1 MKFFFPYDAHWWYVS
16 QLICDWMECAE
27 EQVVTKDGAAF
38 QQLTVKSLLFIA
50 GQGMDWKKI
59 DWKGFVKKR
68 RIWLIGA
75 AAAIVIIIAALLL
88 LGGNGQIQYKTT
100 KIEKGTITAS
110 VSSSGTINPVISVQV
125 GSQVSGQIMEIYIDF
140 NSEVK
145 EGQLIARI
153 DPETFEY
160 KVRQMQADVDA
171 ARAQALMQ
179 RAEEARQRVNLAN
192 AKIDMER
199 RLKLV
204 DRGFLSPAERDT
216 VKTTYEAQ
224 LELVKVAVANV
235 KNAEA
240 SVKQREALLA
250 QAKIDL
256 ERTAIKSPVNG
267 TVIQKT
273 VEAGQTVAAS
283 LQAPELFVIA
293 EDLTDMQVET
303 SIDESEIGRV
313 RVGQKATFTVD
324 SYPGR
329 TFEGEVKQIRLAAQN
344 VSNVITYIVIVSAP
358 NPKKELL
365 PGMTANVR
373 IILDTRNDVKLVPN
387 AALRFR
393 LPSTETATQGSSRA
407 GGNQAQAF
415 LERMVSELSL
425 NDEQKTRAE
434 AILATMKSKITVAH
448 QAPEAD
454 RKKQIE
460 AARIEMQQQM
470 AEILNDEQRAKFEEI
485 RSEYDERRS
494 TSTTGRIYVLE
505 NKKPVEMNVRLGL
518 SDGAMTELLSS
529 NPPEGAE
536 VIIGIMSAQENASGN
551 ASPPRGPRMF

>member
-1 MKFFFPYDAHWWYVS
+1 MPR
-16 QLICDWMECAE
+16 
-27 EQVVTKDGAAF
+27 
-38 QQLTVKSLLFIA
+38 
-50 GQGMDWKKI
+50 
-59 DWKGFVKKR
+59 KR
-68 RIWLIGA
+68 RILLTGGVA
-75 AAAIVIIIAALLL
+75 VLFVAVAIWAWM
-88 LGGNGQIQYKTT
+88 GGKSQIRYRTA
-100 KIEKGTITAS
+100 KIEKGAITAS
-110 VSSSGTINPVISVQV
+110 VTSSGTVNPVISVQV
-125 GSQVSGQIMEIYIDF
+125 GSQVSGQIKEIYIDF

-160 KVRQMQADVDA
+160 KVRQMQADVDSA
-171 ARAQALMQ
+171 KAQEMMQ
-179 RAEEARQRVNLAN
+179 RAELARQRVNLGN

-224 LELVKVAVANV
+224 LELVRVGEANV
-235 KNAEA
+235 KNAAA
-240 SVKQREALLA
+240 SVKQKEALLA
-250 QAKIDL
+250 QAKVDL
-256 ERTAIKSPVNG
+256 ERTAIRSPVNG

-283 LQAPELFVIA
+283 LQAPELFIIA

-358 NPKKELL
+358 NPRKELL

-373 IILDTRNDVKLVPN
+373 IILDTRHDVKLLPN
-387 AALRFR
+387 AAMRFR
-393 LPSTETATQGSSRA
+393 LPSTETAVKGNARA
-407 GGNQAQAF
+407 GAKGNWAAAF
-415 LERMVSELSL
+415 LERMTKDLALS
-425 NDEQKTRAE
+425 DEQKARVEAVLTTTR
-434 AILATMKSKITVAH
+434 SKMAVAH
-448 QAPEAD
+448 QAQEAE
-454 RKKQIE
+454 RKKQLE
-460 AARIEMQQQM
+460 AARIEMREQI
-470 AEILNDEQRAKFEEI
+470 AAILDDGQRARFEEI
-485 RSEYDERRS
+485 SAEYDERRN

-505 NKKPVEMNVRLGL
+505 EAGPVEMNVRLGL
-518 SDGAMTELLSS
+518 SDGSMTELMSPS
-529 NPPEGAE
+529 PREGAE
-536 VIIGIMSAQENASGN
+536 VILGVATEGNGSAGSAV
-551 ASPPRGPRMF
+551 PRGPRMF

>member
-1 MKFFFPYDAHWWYVS
+1 MPR
-16 QLICDWMECAE
+16 
-27 EQVVTKDGAAF
+27 
-38 QQLTVKSLLFIA
+38 
-50 GQGMDWKKI
+50 
-59 DWKGFVKKR
+59 KR
-68 RIWLIGA
+68 RILLTGG
-75 AAAIVIIIAALLL
+75 VALLFVAVAVWAVI
-88 LGGNGQIQYKTT
+88 GGKSQIRYRTA
-100 KIEKGTITAS
+100 KIEKGEITAS
-110 VSSSGTINPVISVQV
+110 VTSSGTVNPVISVQV
-125 GSQVSGQIMEIYIDF
+125 GSQVSGQIKEIYIDF

-160 KVRQMQADVDA
+160 KVRQMQADVDS
-171 ARAQALMQ
+171 ARAQEMMQ
-179 RAEEARQRVNLAN
+179 RAELARQRVNLAN

-224 LELVKVAVANV
+224 LELVRVGQANV
-235 KNAEA
+235 QHAAA
-240 SVKQREALLA
+240 SVKQKEALLA
-250 QAKIDL
+250 QAKVDL
-256 ERTAIKSPVNG
+256 ERTAIRSPVNG

-373 IILDTRNDVKLVPN
+373 IILDTRRDVKLVPN
-387 AALRFR
+387 AAMRFR
-393 LPSTETATQGSSRA
+393 LPSTETAVKGNARA
-407 GGNQAQAF
+407 GGRGNWVAVF
-415 LERMVSELSL
+415 LERMTKELAL
-425 NDEQKTRAE
+425 GEEQKTRVE
-434 AILATMKSKITVAH
+434 AILTTMRSKMAVAH
-448 QAPEAD
+448 QAQEAE
-454 RKKQIE
+454 RKKLLE
-460 AARIEMQQQM
+460 AARIEMRRQI
-470 AEILNDEQRAKFEEI
+470 AAILDDRQRAKFEEI
-485 RSEYDERRS
+485 SAEYDERRNS
-494 TSTTGRIYVLE
+494 STTGRIYVLE
-505 NKKPVEMNVRLGL
+505 DERPVEMNVRLGL
-518 SDGAMTELLSS
+518 SDGSMTELMSS
-529 NPPEGAE
+529 SPKEGAE
-536 VIIGIMSAQENASGN
+536 VILGVVTEGGSSGSG
-551 ASPPRGPRMF
+551 AVPRGPRMF

>member
-1 MKFFFPYDAHWWYVS
+1 MNLKQFNW
-16 QLICDWMECAE
+16 
-27 EQVVTKDGAAF
+27 
-38 QQLTVKSLLFIA
+38 
-50 GQGMDWKKI
+50 QGIRGKWADMPKKQRL
-59 DWKGFVKKR
+59 V
-68 RIWLIGA
+68 LIGGVA
-75 AAAIVIIIAALLL
+75 VLVIIVAAWIMMS
-88 LGGNGQIQYKTT
+88 GNGQVRYKTA

-110 VSSSGTINPVISVQV
+110 VSSSGTVNPVISVQV
-125 GSQVSGQIMEIYIDF
+125 GSQVSGQIKEIFIDF
-140 NSEVK
+140 NSEVT

-160 KVRQMQADVDA
+160 KVRQMQADVDS
-171 ARAQALMQ
+171 AQAQAMMQ
-179 RAEEARQRVNLAN
+179 RAELARQKVNLAN

-224 LELVKVAVANV
+224 LELVRVGEANV
-235 KNAEA
+235 KNAQA
-240 SVKQREALLA
+240 SVKQKEALLA
-250 QAKIDL
+250 QAKVDL
-256 ERTAIKSPVNG
+256 ERTSIRSPVNG

-329 TFEGEVKQIRLAAQN
+329 TFEGEVRQIRLAAQN

-373 IILDTRNDVKLVPN
+373 IILDTRHDVKLIPN
-387 AALRFR
+387 AAMRYR
-393 LPSTETATQGSSRA
+393 LPSTETAGKASSRTSR
-407 GGNQAQAF
+407 GNWIPAF
-415 LERMVSELSL
+415 LERMTTELAL
-425 NDEQKTRAE
+425 NEEQKTRAE
-434 AILATMKSKITVAH
+434 AILTTMRNKIAVAH

-460 AARIEMQQQM
+460 AARIEMRQQI
-470 AEILNDEQRAKFEEI
+470 AEILNDEQRARFEEI
-485 RSEYDERRS
+485 SSEYDERRS
-494 TSTTGRIYVLE
+494 SSTTGRIYVLE
-505 NKKPVEMNVRLGL
+505 DKKPVEMNVRLGL
-518 SDGAMTELLSS
+518 SDGSMTELMSS

-536 VIIGIMSAQENASGN
+536 VIIGTAIAGENGSGSSSSA
-551 ASPPRGPRMF
+551 PRGPRMF

>member
-1 MKFFFPYDAHWWYVS
+1 MKF
-16 QLICDWMECAE
+16 DWR
-27 EQVVTKDGAAF
+27 G
-38 QQLTVKSLLFIA
+38 IA
-50 GQGMDWKKI
+50 GRWAEMPR
-59 DWKGFVKKR
+59 KR
-68 RIWLIGA
+68 RILLAGGA
-75 AAAIVIIIAALLL
+75 AVLFVALAIWAWM
-88 LGGNGQIQYKTT
+88 GGKSQIRYRTA
-100 KIEKGTITAS
+100 KIEKGAITAS
-110 VSSSGTINPVISVQV
+110 VTSSGTVNPVISVQV
-125 GSQVSGQIMEIYIDF
+125 GSQVSGQIKEIYIDF

-160 KVRQMQADVDA
+160 KVRQMQADVDSA
-171 ARAQALMQ
+171 KAQEMMQ
-179 RAEEARQRVNLAN
+179 RAELARQRVNLGN

-224 LELVKVAVANV
+224 LELVRVGEANV
-235 KNAEA
+235 KNAAA
-240 SVKQREALLA
+240 SVKQKEALLA
-250 QAKIDL
+250 QAKVDL
-256 ERTAIKSPVNG
+256 ERTAIRSPVNG

-358 NPKKELL
+358 NPRKELL

-373 IILDTRNDVKLVPN
+373 IILDTRHDVKLVPN
-387 AALRFR
+387 AAMRFR
-393 LPSTETATQGSSRA
+393 LPSTETAVKGNARA
-407 GGNQAQAF
+407 GAKGNWVAAF
-415 LERMVSELSL
+415 LERMTKDLALS
-425 NDEQKTRAE
+425 DEQKTRVE
-434 AILATMKSKITVAH
+434 AVLTTTRSKMAVAH
-448 QAPEAD
+448 QAQETE
-454 RKKQIE
+454 RKKQLE
-460 AARIEMQQQM
+460 AARIEMREQI
-470 AEILNDEQRAKFEEI
+470 AAILDDGQRARFEEI
-485 RSEYDERRS
+485 SAEYDERRN

-505 NKKPVEMNVRLGL
+505 EAGPVEMNVRLGL
-518 SDGAMTELLSS
+518 SDGSMTELMSPS
-529 NPPEGAE
+529 PREGAE
-536 VIIGIMSAQENASGN
+536 VILGVAAEGNGSAGGAV
-551 ASPPRGPRMF
+551 PRGPRMF

>member
-1 MKFFFPYDAHWWYVS
+1 MFNLKALS
-16 QLICDWMECAE
+16 QKWAGI
-27 EQVVTKDGAAF
+27 TKKQRF
-38 QQLTVKSLLFIA
+38 LV
-50 GQGMDWKKI
+50 
-59 DWKGFVKKR
+59 
-68 RIWLIGA
+68 IGA
-75 AAAIVIIIAALLL
+75 VIIFFIIVIAWFMR
-88 LGGNGQIQYKTT
+88 GGDNKIQYKTAT
-100 KIEKGTITAS
+100 IEKGSITAS

-125 GSQVSGQIMEIYIDF
+125 GSQVSGQIKEIYIDF

-145 EGQLIARI
+145 EGQLIAQI
-153 DPETFEY
+153 DPETFKY
-160 KVRQMQADVDA
+160 KVEQVQADVDSA
-171 ARAQALMQ
+171 KAQALMQ
-179 RAEEARQRVNLAN
+179 RAELARQRVNLAN

-216 VKTTYEAQ
+216 VKTTYNAQ
-224 LELVKVAVANV
+224 LELVKVGEANV

-240 SVKQREALLA
+240 SVKQKEALLA

-256 ERTAIKSPVNG
+256 ERTAIRSPVNG

-303 SIDESEIGRV
+303 SIDESEIGRI

-365 PGMTANVR
+365 PGMTANVK
-373 IILDTRNDVKLVPN
+373 IVLDTRNNVKLIPN
-387 AALRFR
+387 SATRFR
-393 LPSTETATQGSSRA
+393 LPNTETATKAAARTGR
-407 GGNQAQAF
+407 GNWIPAF
-415 LERMVSELSL
+415 IEKMTKSLSL
-425 NDEQKTRAE
+425 TDEQKTQAE
-434 AILATMKSKITVAH
+434 TILTEIRKKMAFAH
-448 QAPEAD
+448 QSPESD

-460 AARIEMQQQM
+460 KAKNEMRQQIATILNEEQKVKFQQM
-470 AEILNDEQRAKFEEI
+470 S
-485 RSEYDERRS
+485 SEYDDRMS
-494 TSTTGRIYVLE
+494 SSTTGRIYVLE
-505 NKKPVEMNVRLGL
+505 NEKPVEMNVRLGL
-518 SDGAMTELLSS
+518 SDGVMTELMSS
-529 NPPEGAE
+529 NPPEGKK
-536 VIIGIMSAQENASGN
+536 VIVGTVSSGN
-551 ASPPRGPRMF
+551 GASSSQSSRGPRLF

>member
-1 MKFFFPYDAHWWYVS
+1 MPRKRRILLTGGV
-16 QLICDWMECAE
+16 
-27 EQVVTKDGAAF
+27 AA
-38 QQLTVKSLLFIA
+38 LFIA
-50 GQGMDWKKI
+50 I
-59 DWKGFVKKR
+59 A
-68 RIWLIGA
+68 IWA
-75 AAAIVIIIAALLL
+75 WM
-88 LGGNGQIQYKTT
+88 GGKSQVRYRTA
-100 KIEKGTITAS
+100 KIEKGAITAS
-110 VSSSGTINPVISVQV
+110 VTSSGTVNPVISVQV
-125 GSQVSGQIMEIYIDF
+125 GSQVSGQIKEIYIDF

-160 KVRQMQADVDA
+160 KVRQMQADVDS
-171 ARAQALMQ
+171 ARAQEMMQ
-179 RAEEARQRVNLAN
+179 RAELARQRVNLAN

-224 LELVKVAVANV
+224 LELVRVGQANV
-235 KNAEA
+235 QNAAA
-240 SVKQREALLA
+240 SVKQKEALLA
-250 QAKIDL
+250 QAKVDL
-256 ERTAIKSPVNG
+256 ERTAIRSPVNG

-373 IILDTRNDVKLVPN
+373 VILDTREDVKLVPN
-387 AALRFR
+387 AAMRFK
-393 LPSTETATQGSSRA
+393 LPSTETAVKGNARA
-407 GGNQAQAF
+407 GGKGNWIAAF
-415 LERMVSELSL
+415 LERMTKELALSE
-425 NDEQKTRAE
+425 EQRMRAE
-434 AILATMKSKITVAH
+434 AILTTMRSKIAVAH
-448 QAPEAD
+448 QAQEAE
-454 RKKQIE
+454 RKKQLE
-460 AARIEMQQQM
+460 AARIEMRQQI
-470 AEILNDEQRAKFEEI
+470 AAILDDSQRARFDEI
-485 RSEYDERRS
+485 SAEYDERRN

-505 NKKPVEMNVRLGL
+505 DERPVEMNVRLGL
-518 SDGAMTELLSS
+518 SDGSMTELMSPM
-529 NPPEGAE
+529 PPEGSE
-536 VIIGIMSAQENASGN
+536 VILGVATEGGASG
-551 ASPPRGPRMF
+551 AGAVPRGPRMF

>member
-1 MKFFFPYDAHWWYVS
+1 MNLKKFNW
-16 QLICDWMECAE
+16 
-27 EQVVTKDGAAF
+27 
-38 QQLTVKSLLFIA
+38 
-50 GQGMDWKKI
+50 QGLRGKWADMP
-59 DWKGFVKKR
+59 KKR
-68 RIWLIGA
+68 RLGLVGVVAVLVVIVVVLIMMS
-75 AAAIVIIIAALLL
+75 
-88 LGGNGQIQYKTT
+88 GNGQIRYKTA

-110 VSSSGTINPVISVQV
+110 VSSSGTVNPVISVQV
-125 GSQVSGQIMEIYIDF
+125 GSQVSGQIKEIFIDF
-140 NSEVK
+140 NSEVT

-160 KVRQMQADVDA
+160 KVRQMQADVDSA
-171 ARAQALMQ
+171 KAQAMMQ
-179 RAEEARQRVNLAN
+179 RAELARQKVNLAN

-224 LELVKVAVANV
+224 FELVRVGEANV

-240 SVKQREALLA
+240 SVKQKEALLA
-250 QAKIDL
+250 QAKVDL
-256 ERTAIKSPVNG
+256 ERTSIRSPVNG

-329 TFEGEVKQIRLAAQN
+329 TFEGEVRQIRLAAQN

-373 IILDTRNDVKLVPN
+373 IILDTRHDVKLIPN
-387 AALRFR
+387 AAMRYR
-393 LPSTETATQGSSRA
+393 LPSTEIAAKGSTRA
-407 GGNQAQAF
+407 SGRGNWIPAF
-415 LERMVSELSL
+415 LERMTTELAL
-425 NDEQKTRAE
+425 NEEQKTRAE
-434 AILATMKSKITVAH
+434 AILTTMRNKIAIAH
-448 QAPEAD
+448 QALEAD

-460 AARIEMQQQM
+460 AARIEMRQQI

-485 RSEYDERRS
+485 SSEYDERRS
-494 TSTTGRIYVLE
+494 NSTTGRIYVLE
-505 NKKPVEMNVRLGL
+505 DKKPVEMNVRLGL
-518 SDGAMTELLSS
+518 SDGSMTELMSS
-529 NPPEGAE
+529 NPPEGME
-536 VIIGIMSAQENASGN
+536 VIVGTVTTGENGSSGS
-551 ASPPRGPRMF
+551 SPPRGPRMF

>member
-1 MKFFFPYDAHWWYVS
+1 MNLKKF
-16 QLICDWMECAE
+16 DW
-27 EQVVTKDGAAF
+27 
-38 QQLTVKSLLFIA
+38 KSLIS
-50 GQGMDWKKI
+50 
-59 DWKGFVKKR
+59 KGFDKKR
-68 RIWLIGA
+68 RIWVIGGVA
-75 AAAIVIIIAALLL
+75 VVVMAIAAWMLFS
-88 LGGNGQIQYKTT
+88 GNGQIRYKTA
-100 KIEKGTITAS
+100 KIERGTITAS
-110 VSSSGTINPVISVQV
+110 VSSSGTVNPVISVQV
-125 GSQVSGQIMEIYIDF
+125 GSQVSGQIKEIYIDF

-160 KVRQMQADVDA
+160 KVRQVQADVDSA
-171 ARAQALMQ
+171 KAQALMQ
-179 RAEEARQRVNLAN
+179 RAELARQRVNLAN

-199 RLKLV
+199 RLQLV

-224 LELVKVAVANV
+224 LELVKVADANV

-240 SVKQREALLA
+240 AVKQREALLA

-256 ERTAIKSPVNG
+256 ERTAIRSPVNG

-283 LQAPELFVIA
+283 LQAPQLFVIA

-329 TFEGEVKQIRLAAQN
+329 TFEGEVRQIRLAAQN

-358 NPKKELL
+358 NPQKELL

-373 IILDTRNDVKLVPN
+373 IVLDTRHDVKLVPN

-393 LPSTETATQGSSRA
+393 LPSTEAASAGSSRNTVA
-407 GGNQAQAF
+407 RSNQTQAF
-415 LERMVSELSL
+415 LDRMVTELALS
-425 NDEQKTRAE
+425 DEQKTRAE
-434 AILATMKSKITVAH
+434 AILTTMRSKIAVAH
-448 QAPEAD
+448 QAPEAE

-460 AARIEMQQQM
+460 AARVEMRRQV
-470 AEILNDEQRAKFEEI
+470 AEILNDEQKARFEAI
-485 RSEYDERRS
+485 SAEYDERRNS
-494 TSTTGRIYVLE
+494 STTGRIYLLE
-505 NKKPVEMNVRLGL
+505 DGKPVEMNVRLGL
-518 SDGAMTELLSS
+518 SDGSMTELMSA
-529 NPPEGAE
+529 NPPEGTE
-536 VIIGIMSAQENASGN
+536 VIIGTVSANESSSGSSST
-551 ASPPRGPRMF
+551 APRGGPRLF